1 MTDLALQQTAGT
13 PPKLVVS
20 GLRKTYGTTVALHPT
35 DLTLRSGEFMTLLG
49 PSGSGKTT
57 LLMMVA
63 GLLQADGGELSIDGR
78 KATYAPPWER
88 DIGMV
93 FQNYALFPHLTVF
106 ENIAFPLR
114 MRRQPE
120 AKIKREVMR
129 VLDIVQL
136 PHTAQR
142 LPRALSGGQ
151 QQRIALARCFVFQPS
166 LILMDEPLGALDKKL
181 RDQLQLEI
189 KHLHKSLGITILYV
203 THDQE
208 EALTMSDRI
217 CLMNGGRIEQLGTP
231 SELYFEPATVFAADF
246 LGESNFLDGTVR
258 SASADGLTIDA
269 GGGSIRGA
277 GAFATGTEVKLM
289 VRPESIRTAHA
300 PSEGWNAVPGT
311 VRETIFVGGVTRHYI
326 DLAAGG
332 SIVALELTDRKT
344 PPPAQGQQVFA
355 TWPVQAT
362 AVLAAGG
369 GSAP

>member
-1 MTDLALQQTAGT
+1 MTDLTLQQNAGT

-20 GLRKTYGTTVALHPT
+20 GLHKTYGATVALHPT

-63 GLLQADGGELSIDGR
+63 GLLQADGGELSIDGH

-88 DIGMV
+88 GIGMV

-114 MRRQPE
+114 MRRMPE
-120 AKIKREVMR
+120 AEIRREVAR
-129 VLDIVQL
+129 VLEIVQL

-142 LPRALSGGQ
+142 QPRALSGGQ
-151 QQRIALARCFVFQPS
+151 QQRIALARCFVFKPS
-166 LILMDEPLGALDKKL
+166 FILMDEPLGALDKKL

-231 SELYFEPATVFAADF
+231 AELYFEPATVFAADF
-246 LGESNFLDGTVR
+246 LGESNFLEGKVR
-258 SASADGLTIDA
+258 SNSPDGLVIDA
-269 GGGSIRGA
+269 VGGAISGA
-277 GAFATGTEVKLM
+277 GNFAAGSAVKVM
-289 VRPESIRTAHA
+289 VRPESVRAA
-300 PSEGWNAVPGT
+300 LKPVEGWNAVPGT

-326 DLAAGG
+326 ELAEGG
-332 SIVALELTDRKT
+332 TVVALELTDRRT
-344 PPPAQGQQVFA
+344 QPADPGREVFA
-355 TWPVQAT
+355 TWPVSAT
-362 AVLAAGG
+362 VVLAAEKGKM
-369 GSAP
+369 P